1 MLGIG
6 VRIAYLII
14 CPRVISGAVDTMIVP
29 YIHSCAVTVVIII
42 AIDFIAVARRS
53 ELKGIKCLFQNDRIL
68 LIEGVAPALGEIRRV
83 VESLSVGTIDDLERV
98 VGRHIQ
104 MKIIIFIISYSV
116 ILVAYTKSVVR
127 VELPVRHGAD
137 YEVIAF

>member
-6 VRIAYLII
+6 VRIADLII
-14 CPRVISGAVDTMIVP
+14 CPRVISGAVDT
-29 YIHSCAVTVVIII
+29 VIIPYFDRRKPSVRRFVF
-42 AIDFIAVARRS
+42 AAVARRS
-53 ELKGIKCLFQNDRIL
+53 ESKSIKTLFQDYRIL
-68 LIEGVAPALGEIRRV
+68 LIERVAPALGKIRRV